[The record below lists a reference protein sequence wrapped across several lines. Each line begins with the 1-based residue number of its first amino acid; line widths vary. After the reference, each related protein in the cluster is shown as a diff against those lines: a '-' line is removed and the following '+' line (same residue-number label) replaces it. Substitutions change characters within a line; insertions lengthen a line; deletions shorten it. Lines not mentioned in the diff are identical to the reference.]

1 MMIKRCLAFL
11 SMALAMCLGSFPA
24 QAVERIAHAT
34 SCVVKST
41 ASAIAESQLHGADFA
56 RHELTLSQWRTSPS
70 TPITDAKPANLIA
83 LSNHFGL
90 DGAAPFGVPD
100 WDVSIKA

>member
-11 SMALAMCLGSFPA
+11 SMALAMCLGSFRS
-24 QAVERIAHAT
+24 QAMERIV
-34 SCVVKST
+34 SFSKST
-41 ASAIAESQLHGADFA
+41 ASAIAESQLYGADLY
-56 RHELTLSQWRTSPS
+56 RHELTLSQWRAIPQ

-83 LSNHFGL
+83 PSNHFGL
-90 DGAAPFGVPD
+90 DGAAPFSVPD